1 MRYVDLICMK
11 KIIPTWIQRLLL
23 GQVRRGQLHLAG
35 ADLGT
40 FSRHFF
46 KIQTFSSKKRKQRIL
61 LQRGEIVA
69 ASFPFED
76 LERCK
81 YFGSNAKLN

>member
-46 KIQTFSSKKRKQRIL
+46 KIKTFSSKK
-61 LQRGEIVA
+61 
-69 ASFPFED
+69 
-76 LERCK
+76 
-81 YFGSNAKLN
+81 